1 VKLPAA
7 SFRRLAWIPVLG
19 AFFAAHAAGALW
31 YAWETNPDYAVC
43 VAMARGMALGR
54 AWPVF
59 FFGQAY
65 MGSLEPAVGAM
76 GMRLAGS
83 LSTAALNLTLL
94 FFAAWL
100 AIACIRFSR
109 LASRR
114 RSSGL
119 WAVALLAVGP
129 AAFFHY
135 MASTRG
141 GYMLAMALTMELL
154 ALPLATGERGVFRA
168 RDAALFG
175 LWTGLAIWNF
185 WLALPAAAA
194 AGLALLFRHGRKLF
208 TPATVACGAATAVLA
223 SAPFIVW
230 NVRYGWESF
239 AMAGSTGGAG
249 EMLPGLRL
257 LAMRLPRMCA
267 TLSSVW
273 PGTVLL
279 GALAV
284 LAVWG
289 LWRAGTTTPREPDAL
304 SRKAEKVQGTCHRHL
319 PNIGKMLSGPLGV
332 LFLYGAFFALAYAA
346 SDFHRIDSPRY
357 LLPFFPLL
365 AASLDAAADFLPR
378 PAQMLAFVLAAAA
391 FLLFAGDLPVHA
403 AKAKKN
409 RVWFDRSREAA
420 ETLRERGISGAFA
433 NYRML
438 AMGVANENV
447 LVDCPLP
454 ERFPDV
460 ARALEES
467 PSQPAI
473 LEDFNGFSHFL
484 KATGATAAREKR
496 GWRMYTGIARRTA
509 REEALPRAATG
520 TPEVSREGGRTVWTW
535 RTANPVSLAGIRIF
549 PAKRDP
555 DASWKLEAKS
565 GGKWQTLS
573 GPWRDAG
580 FSFSGE
586 RLYFGGVRHRFE
598 LLARSP
604 VPAEEVRLS
613 ADDGEADARRI
624 QLLVP
629 AEETT
634 SAHPNF
640 GALARRLKSLGR
652 TTVYADRETANGLE
666 ARTSMEP
673 SLYPESLLM
682 EPIRWD
688 GTTAI
693 VARLED
699 APGLRD
705 DLEAAAV
712 PFEELRV
719 AGQVVFLPSGDPSSP
734 LYFLG
739 TALSP

>member
-1 VKLPAA
+1 MKLPAA
-7 SFRRLAWIPVLG
+7 SFRRFAWIPVLG
-19 AFFAAHAAGALW
+19 AFFAAHAAGAFW

-43 VAMARGMALGR
+43 VAMARDMALGR

-100 AIACIRFSR
+100 AIACVRFSR

-119 WAVALLAVGP
+119 WAVSLLAVGP

-194 AGLALLFRHGRKLF
+194 AGLALLFRHGKKLF
-208 TPATVACGAATAVLA
+208 TLATVACGAATAVFA
-223 SAPFIVW
+223 SAPFLLW
-230 NVRYGWESF
+230 NVCHGWGSF
-239 AMAGSTGGAG
+239 GTASATGSVRDVLAGGW
-249 EMLPGLRL
+249 L
-257 LAMRLPRMCA
+257 LVKRLPQLCA
-267 TLSSVW
+267 TGFGVW
-273 PGTVLL
+273 PGTCLL
-279 GALAV
+279 AALAV

-289 LWRAGTTTPREPDAL
+289 LWRAGTTRREAKAL
-304 SRKAEKVQGTCHRHL
+304 SREAEKMQATCHRHL
-319 PNIGKMLSGPLGV
+319 PNIGKMLSGPLG
-332 LFLYGAFFALAYAA
+332 LIFLYGAFFAVVYAA
-346 SDFHRIDSPRY
+346 SDFHHAETVRY
-357 LLPFFPLL
+357 LLPFYPLL
-365 AASLDAAADFLPR
+365 AASLDAATEFLPR
-378 PAQMLAFVLAAAA
+378 PARMLAFVLAAAA
-391 FLLFAGDLPVHA
+391 FLLFAADLPAHA
-403 AKAKKN
+403 AKAETN

-420 ETLRERGISGAFA
+420 EALRERGANGAFA
-433 NYRML
+433 NYVML
-438 AMGVANENV
+438 AMGIANENV
-447 LVDCPLP
+447 LVDCPIP

-467 PSQPAI
+467 PSQPAV

-496 GWRMYTGIARRTA
+496 GWRMYTGIARRAA

-520 TPEVSREGGRTVWTW
+520 TPEVTREDGRTVWTW
-535 RTANPVSLAGIRIF
+535 KLSEATDIAGVRVWRCDDSPR
-549 PAKRDP
+549 PAWTLQVRD
-555 DASWKLEAKS
+555 
-565 GGKWQTLS
+565 GGKWKTLS
-573 GPWRDAG
+573 GPWKDAG
-580 FSFSGE
+580 YSFSGE

-598 LLARSP
+598 LLSP
-604 VPAEEVRLS
+604 SPGRAAEVRLLV
-613 ADDGEADARRI
+613 DDASEVVRRI

-634 SAHPNF
+634 SAHPNL
-640 GALARRLKSLGR
+640 GALVRRLKRLGR
-652 TTVYADRETANGLE
+652 TTIYADRETANGLE

-673 SLYPESLLM
+673 SFYPESLLA

-719 AGQVVFLPSGDPSSP
+719 AGQIVFLPSGGSATP

-739 TALSP
+739 TALAP